1 MKRGLLWAAILGGAA
16 TAVRLAIKTP
26 VLMLRGTADQQVPC
40 RQTLEMAEALK
51 KSHKEYKAVTFKD
64 AGRALTG
71 KDEKGRTNDRCASC
85 VRTSAALS
93 TEEST
98 VPLQRARAI

>member
-1 MKRGLLWAAILGGAA
+1 M
-16 TAVRLAIKTP
+16 KTP
-26 VLMLRGTADQQVPC
+26 VLMLHGTADQEVPYS
-40 RQTLEMAEALK
+40 Q
-51 KSHKEYKAVTFKD
+51 SHKEYTAVTFKD
-64 AGRALTG
+64 AGHALTG

>member
-1 MKRGLLWAAILGGAA
+1 M
-16 TAVRLAIKTP
+16 KTP
-26 VLMLRGTADQQVPC
+26 VLMLHGTADQEVPYS
-40 RQTLEMAEALK
+40 QTLEMAEAFQ
-51 KSHKEYKAVTFKD
+51 KSHKEYTAVTFKD
-64 AGRALTG
+64 AGHALTG

>member
-1 MKRGLLWAAILGGAA
+1 
-16 TAVRLAIKTP
+16 
-26 VLMLRGTADQQVPC
+26 MLHGTADQEVPYSE
-40 RQTLEMAEALK
+40 TLEMAEALK

-85 VRTSAALS
+85 VRTSAALNA
-93 TEEST
+93 EEST
-98 VPLQRARAI
+98 VPWQPACAI

>member
-1 MKRGLLWAAILGGAA
+1 
-16 TAVRLAIKTP
+16 
-26 VLMLRGTADQQVPC
+26 MLHGTADQQVPYS
-40 RQTLEMAEALK
+40 QTLEMAEALK

>member
-1 MKRGLLWAAILGGAA
+1 
-16 TAVRLAIKTP
+16 
-26 VLMLRGTADQQVPC
+26 MLHGTADQEVPYS
-40 RQTLEMAEALK
+40 QTLEMAEALK

-85 VRTSAALS
+85 VRTSAALNA
-93 TEEST
+93 EEST